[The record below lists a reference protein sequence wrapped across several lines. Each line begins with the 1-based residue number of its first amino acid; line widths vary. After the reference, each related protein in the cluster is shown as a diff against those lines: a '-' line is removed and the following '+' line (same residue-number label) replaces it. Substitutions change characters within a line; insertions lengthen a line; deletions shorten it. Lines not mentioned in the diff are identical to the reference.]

1 MKCPKESHMMPNGK
15 MMTGKK
21 HTAKSVMCVPKS
33 MPKAMMVSIPKKV
46 MTMR

>member
-1 MKCPKESHMMPNGK
+1 MKCPKESHMMSNGK

-33 MPKAMMVSIPKKV
+33 MSKAMMVSMPKNVK
-46 MTMR
+46 TMR